1 MYSRISISFYA
12 VAAALVVSAGCNSF
26 DGQKVRQQ
34 HVESYRQ
41 SLDQKAVELLSADE
55 PLTLKDCLRI
65 ALKNNLD
72 IRVAEVQQ
80 RVAELSRK
88 ASFAQ
93 FLPRVNFNYEYTR
106 WDPQPEIITSG
117 TPRPMHDER
126 IREMTWNI
134 QMSIFKP
141 STWFMYSMHE
151 RGEEIA
157 ELVTDYT
164 RQMIV
169 LQVTNYYYYCLGIGE
184 IEKVLDSRIRAAEKL
199 AEQLQNF
206 QAEGL
211 VFPWQS
217 DQARTNLES
226 QKLQKQRV
234 RHILEQTKGQ
244 LLIAMGLSPL
254 DSLKLD
260 SLKPVTVLHGSM
272 EDFITKAL
280 LNHPRLR
287 IFDRKITIEE
297 EKVKLAL
304 AGFLPSLTGFAER
317 VNTTDSFQRYS
328 NYWMMGL
335 SGVLT
340 VFNGFENIHEYDA
353 AKENVKKAA
362 LEREQATLALMLE
375 VFRAYQ
381 NLELVK
387 YAAGVAQNN
396 YIAASKHYDQ
406 VYQQWQEGLLNA
418 SDLLSVV
425 AERDL
430 AQMVIIN
437 SQFQIQVAIATLI
450 NTIGQTE
457 TRYEEA
463 QHDGQSQ
470 ER

>member
-1 MYSRISISFYA
+1 MNSRPSIIFCIIVTA
-12 VAAALVVSAGCNSF
+12 VAALAGCSNF
-26 DGQKVRQQ
+26 DGQKVRKQ
-34 HVESYRQ
+34 HAESYRQ
-41 SLDQKAVELLSADE
+41 SLDQKSEELLSADE

-106 WDPQPEIITSG
+106 WDPQPEVITSG

-134 QMSIFKP
+134 QMSIFNP
-141 STWFMYSMHE
+141 STWFMYGLHE

-157 ELVTDYT
+157 ELAAEYT

-169 LQVTNYYYYCLGIGE
+169 VQVTTYYYYCLGLEE
-184 IEKVLDSRIRAAEKL
+184 IEKVLNSRIRAAEKL
-199 AEQLQNF
+199 AEQLQHF

-226 QKLQKQRV
+226 QRLQKQRV
-234 RHILEQTKGQ
+234 RNILDQTKGQ

-254 DSLKLD
+254 DSLQLD
-260 SLKPVTVLHGSM
+260 SAEPVTVLEGSL

-280 LNHPRLR
+280 LNHPSLR
-287 IFDRKITIEE
+287 ISDREVAIEQ

-304 AGFLPSLTGFAER
+304 SSFLPSLTGFASR
-317 VNTTDSFQRYS
+317 VNTSDSFQRYS
-328 NYWMMGL
+328 NYWMLGL

-353 AKENVKKAA
+353 ARENVKKAA

-406 VYQQWQEGLLNA
+406 VYQQWQEGLVNA

-437 SQFQIQVAIATLI
+437 SQFQVQVAIAMLI

-457 TRYEEA
+457 TQYEEA
-463 QHDGQSQ
+463 QQDGQS
-470 ER
+470 